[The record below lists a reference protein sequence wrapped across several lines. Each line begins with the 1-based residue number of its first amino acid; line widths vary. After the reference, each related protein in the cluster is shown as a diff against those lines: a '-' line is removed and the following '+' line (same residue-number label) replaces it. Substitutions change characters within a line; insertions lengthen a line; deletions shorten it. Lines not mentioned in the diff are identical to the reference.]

1 MKLDPNDPGY
11 RSRQDWER
19 DRDRIAKFIGS
30 PKSRNYKTKL
40 KAMRPTR
47 ADDGGL
53 EAVGEHNSINPAYR
67 TPNAPLC

>member
-1 MKLDPNDPGY
+1 VRLDPNDPTYGTPET
-11 RSRQDWER
+11 RRQDNI
-19 DRDRIAKFIGS
+19 RIAKFIGS

-40 KAMRPTR
+40 ALMRPKR

-53 EAVGEHNSINPAYR
+53 EPVGETNTINPAYR